1 MPPYQR
7 KDPAEVSA
15 ARSKAG
21 KAAAHHLRH
30 DAAHQARA
38 SKRALVVRCPQC
50 GIEIDRKKARKDMD
64 APRVKELFQEHRA
77 AAWLEAYCIGRELLD
92 LGFGKDDVLQE
103 LRVDGRQKRAAAWT
117 GILTQKVV
125 PTVGGESLQLLP
137 PTVAPMVGEPD
148 RCHQRHDAHAASSSR
163 SGREGAFLSG
173 CRSGV
178 QRCLW
183 RVAWVIAIPR
193 LPVMGGSIRTGEEAR
208 SFRKRFLAARPG
220 YLCQELRVL
229 FATGL

>member
-1 MPPYQR
+1 MPPYQG

-38 SKRALVVRCPQC
+38 SKRALVVRRPQC

-92 LGFGKDDVLQE
+92 HLGFGKDDVLQE
-103 LRVDGRQKRAAAWT
+103 LRVDGRQNRAAAWM
-117 GILTQKVV
+117 GVLTEKVV

-137 PTVAPMVGEPD
+137 PTVAPIVGSQTARGAGE
-148 RCHQRHDAHAASSSR
+148 SR
-163 SGREGAFLSG
+163 PLF
-173 CRSGV
+173 
-178 QRCLW
+178 
-183 RVAWVIAIPR
+183 
-193 LPVMGGSIRTGEEAR
+193 PVTPS
-208 SFRKRFLAARPG
+208 
-220 YLCQELRVL
+220 
-229 FATGL
+229 